1 MTVAVFAVVAGVV
14 LGIAGLQEL
23 YFRGIVNNEPYPFL
37 MGALGMATSLLLI
50 AAGVGIMRGWH
61 QRRNLMLVAAWLN
74 VLFLGYGALPPTRT
88 VGWNALILGLL
99 VSAFLIARAYRLGA
113 PVEAQRA

>member
-1 MTVAVFAVVAGVV
+1 MAVAVLAVVAGIV

-23 YFRGIVNNEPYPFL
+23 YIRGIVNHEGYPFL

-50 AAGVGIMRGWH
+50 AAGVGIMRGWP
-61 QRRNLMLVAAWLN
+61 QRRNVMLVAAWLN
-74 VLFLGYGALPPTRT
+74 AVFLVYGALPPTRT

-99 VSAFLIARAYRLGA
+99 VSGFLTAKAYRLRA
-113 PVEAQRA
+113 PVEAR

>member
-1 MTVAVFAVVAGVV
+1 MAVAVLAVVAGIV

-37 MGALGMATSLLLI
+37 MGALGMATSLLFI
-50 AAGVGIMRGWH
+50 AAGVGIMRGWP

-99 VSAFLIARAYRLGA
+99 VSAFLTAKAYRLA
-113 PVEAQRA
+113 TPVAAR